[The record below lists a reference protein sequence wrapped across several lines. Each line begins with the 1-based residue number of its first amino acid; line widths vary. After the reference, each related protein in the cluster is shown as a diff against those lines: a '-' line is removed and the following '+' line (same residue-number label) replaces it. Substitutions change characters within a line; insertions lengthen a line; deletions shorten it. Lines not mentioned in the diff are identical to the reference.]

1 MNKQAKA
8 DRGAKRRPMGSS
20 AAPPYLQAPYSN
32 LMLFCAM
39 TSAHLAISARM

>member
-8 DRGAKRRPMGSS
+8 DRGAKRRPVDPS
-20 AAPPYLQAPYSN
+20 AAPHPQAPYSN